1 MCACQILRFFQ
12 ILLSLNPYFCKNNV
26 SIQVHHLTKNY
37 GTQTAVNSIS
47 FEIAPGEI
55 VGFLG
60 PNGAGK
66 STTMKM
72 LTCYIPPTAGE
83 AKVCGMDVSDQS
95 IEVRKH
101 VGYLPEHNPLYLDMY
116 VKEYLAFAAGMGG
129 VKNIKNRVDEVIALT
144 HLGKEKHK
152 KIGQLSKGY
161 RQRVGLAQAIIHDP
175 DVLILD
181 EPTSGLDPN
190 QVMEIRDLIRS
201 LGKNKTIMLSTHI
214 MQEVEAICNRVIII
228 DKGSIVADDS
238 LDNLRNRSTEKWLV
252 RVQFATDVKENEL
265 KTIPGLLQLNSM
277 GNNIWRLTGNN
288 AQFRQAVS
296 QFALAANLEVIELV
310 SEKDNLETIF
320 RQLTNHVDGL

>member
-1 MCACQILRFFQ
+1 M
-12 ILLSLNPYFCKNNV
+12 
-26 SIQVHHLTKNY
+26 SIQVHQLTKIY
-37 GTQTAVNSIS
+37 GTQTAVDNIS
-47 FEIAPGEI
+47 FEIEPGEI

-72 LTCYIPPTAGE
+72 LTCYIPPTSGE
-83 AKVCGMDVSDQS
+83 AKVCGLDVSDQS
-95 IEVRKH
+95 ISVRKH

-129 VKNIKNRVDEVIALT
+129 VKNVKNRVEEVIALT
-144 HLGKEKHK
+144 HLGREKHK

-201 LGKNKTIMLSTHI
+201 LGSNKTIMLSTHI

-228 DKGSIVADDS
+228 DKGHIVADDK
-238 LDNLRNRSTEKWLV
+238 LDNLRNQTAEKWIV
-252 RVQFATDVKENEL
+252 RVQFAATVTEKDL
-265 KTIPGLLQLNSM
+265 KTIPGILKVTSLD
-277 GNNIWRLTGNN
+277 NNAWRLSGDNP
-288 AQFRQAVS
+288 QFRQAVS
-296 QFALAANLEVIELV
+296 HFALASNLEVTELV

-320 RQLTNHVDGL
+320 RQLTKHVDGL

>member
-1 MCACQILRFFQ
+1 M
-12 ILLSLNPYFCKNNV
+12 

-72 LTCYIPPTAGE
+72 LTCYIPPTSGE
-83 AKVCGMDVSDQS
+83 AKVFGMDVSDQS

-265 KTIPGLLQLNSM
+265 KTIPGLLQVNSL
-277 GNNIWRLTGNN
+277 GNNTWRLTGNN